1 MNSPCEFLAWD
12 SDFFGFR
19 IARVIADRLTLD
31 SVATIDAWAQA
42 NQIACLYFTA
52 NVNDPTTIKLAEKSD
67 YHLVDARLTFA
78 STSQLASTQNLRPS
92 RPADLPALQRIAGE
106 SHRDTRFY
114 FDERFPRALCDA
126 LYVTW
131 ITRSCEG
138 YADAVLIADSEN
150 QAAGYVTCHIENN
163 GASGKIGLIA
173 VDQRLRGQG
182 IGRALVLGALDWF
195 ARQNIT
201 AVSVVTTA
209 RNIAAQHLY
218 QLCGFTTLSF
228 QLGYHKWYQ

>member
-1 MNSPCEFLAWD
+1 MNSPCEFLTWD

-31 SVATIDAWAQA
+31 SIATIDSWAQA
-42 NQIACLYFTA
+42 NQIACLYFSA
-52 NVNDPTTIKLAEKSD
+52 NASDSITIKLAEKSD

-78 STSQLASTQNLRPS
+78 SAPLRDSTKSLRS
-92 RPADLPALQRIAGE
+92 SHPADLPALQRVARE

-114 FDERFPRALCDA
+114 FDENFPRALCDT

-138 YADAVLIADSEN
+138 YADAVLVADSED
-150 QAAGYVTCHIENN
+150 QVAGYVTCHIEKN

-173 VDQRLRGQG
+173 ADQKFRRQG
-182 IGRALVLGALDWF
+182 VGRALVIGALDWF
-195 ARQNIT
+195 ARQNIAT
-201 AVSVVTTA
+201 VSVVTTA
-209 RNIAAQHLY
+209 RNVAAQHLY
-218 QLCGFTTLSF
+218 QSCGFTTVSF
-228 QLGYHKWYQ
+228 QLGYHKWYP